1 MKWNCYQKYH
11 WNILVEFYVTP
22 GVNTCCL
29 INYFLTVIKEPTQII
44 RTRVNKKFFLFIYLF
59 SERDVFFNENLV
71 SNCGLI
77 LWILVKI
84 HSIYSRL
91 LLSTY
96 SLIGSVAA
104 SLSTS

>member
-1 MKWNCYQKYH
+1 M
-11 WNILVEFYVTP
+11 F
-22 GVNTCCL
+22 
-29 INYFLTVIKEPTQII
+29 
-44 RTRVNKKFFLFIYLF
+44 
-59 SERDVFFNENLV
+59 FFNENLV